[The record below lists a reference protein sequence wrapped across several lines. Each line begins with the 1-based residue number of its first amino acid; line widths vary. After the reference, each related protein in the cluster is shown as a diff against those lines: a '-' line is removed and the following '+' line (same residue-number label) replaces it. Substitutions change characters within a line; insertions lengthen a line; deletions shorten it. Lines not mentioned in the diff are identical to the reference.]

1 MTNEAL
7 TIATPLSLGPSRVE
21 MILSQVKLSDSG
33 KALKSP
39 QFIMKPAITEQTF
52 LLFKKGIRVP
62 LAPLQIA
69 SL

>member
-1 MTNEAL
+1 M
-7 TIATPLSLGPSRVE
+7 ATPLSLEPSRVE
-21 MILSQVKLSDSG
+21 MVLSQVKLSDSG

-52 LLFKKGIRVP
+52 LLFKKGIHVP

-69 SL
+69 FL